1 MNVSEERDD
10 FVEAFCKIKYDYVI
24 VGGGTAGLVV
34 AGRLSEDESV
44 NVAVLEAGELRPDD
58 LIITTPGLSNAARG
72 NPTYDWLFE
81 TIPQTSLNNRAIKWP
96 RGKVVGGSSCIN
108 SHVFVRASPEEYNDW
123 EALGNKGWNWKT
135 LAPYFK
141 KVETFRLIPDG
152 HARARQAYEMTSH
165 GTTGPL
171 ETTISNDI
179 NESNM
184 LWIPAWNKL
193 GVKTV
198 LAGAES
204 PIGAQFT
211 KSTISSTTGKR
222 SSSLSAYYVP
232 IADRPNLHLLPKA
245 LVSKVLFACHK
256 DELIATGV
264 EFTVADKGYE
274 VTAKSEV
281 ILCAGV
287 VQSPTLLELSGIGSR
302 SILEACGVETLVDN
316 KGVGENL
323 QDHAFT
329 ISAHQVLDSR
339 HSLDSLSNS
348 PELAAKAMAEYAA
361 TKTGLFASGSNV
373 STYISYNQI
382 GLAALK
388 KSSVASSHRIPGL
401 EKQYDLLLAR
411 LRNSNVP
418 AFQFTLIPA
427 YSSWLMPEPKPEGV
441 NDCISIM
448 NCVVAPFSRGSIHI
462 QSSHPGDNPVIDPR
476 YLDHCF
482 DQDLFTAASRQGL
495 KLAATAPLS
504 EALDKCIVPAVP
516 LSTDDECEDFARRTL
531 GTFYHPI
538 GTCSM
543 LPREDG
549 GVVDSNLVVY
559 GTKNLRVVDAS
570 VFPLH
575 ISGNIQWTVYAVAEW
590 AADVIKQE
598 ARTHT

>member
-1 MNVSEERDD
+1 MAVSEAVDD

-24 VGGGTAGLVV
+24 VGGGTAGLVI
-34 AGRLSEDESV
+34 AARLSEDESV
-44 NVAVLEAGELRPDD
+44 NVAVLEAGQLRLDD
-58 LIITTPGLSNAARG
+58 PIITTPLLSNAARG

-81 TIPQTSLNNRAIKWP
+81 TIPQTSLNNRTIKWP
-96 RGKVVGGSSCIN
+96 RGKIVGGSSCIN
-108 SHVFVRASPEEYNDW
+108 SHVFVRASPEEYDDW
-123 EALGNKGWNWKT
+123 EALGNEGWNWKT

-141 KVETFRLIPDG
+141 KVETFRLIPNG
-152 HARARQAYEMTSH
+152 HASARHSYAMASH
-165 GTTGPL
+165 GITGPL

-179 NESNM
+179 NESNI
-184 LWIPAWNKL
+184 LWIAAWNKL

-204 PIGAQFT
+204 SIGAQYT
-211 KSTISSTTGKR
+211 KSSISSTTGKR
-222 SSSLSAYYVP
+222 SSSLSAYYLP
-232 IADRPNLHLLPKA
+232 TADRPNLHLLPKA
-245 LVSKVLFACHK
+245 LVSKVLFAYPK

-264 EFTVADKGYE
+264 EFTAADNRYE
-274 VTAKSEV
+274 VTVKREV

-287 VQSPTLLELSGIGSR
+287 VQSPMLLELSGIGSR
-302 SILEACGVETLVDN
+302 SILEAYGVETLVDN

-329 ISAHQVLDSR
+329 ISAHQVLDSK

-361 TKTGLFASGSNV
+361 TKTGLFASGSNA

-382 GLAALK
+382 GLESLK
-388 KSSVASSHRIPGL
+388 KSDRENSQRIPGL
-401 EKQYDLLLAR
+401 EKQYDILLAR

-441 NDCISIM
+441 KDCLSIM

-476 YLDHCF
+476 YLEHCF
-482 DQDLFTAASRQGL
+482 DLDLFTAASRQGL

-516 LSTDDECEDFARRTL
+516 LSTDEEYKDFARQTL

-549 GVVDSNLVVY
+549 GVVDSSLLVY

-570 VFPLH
+570 IMPLH
-575 ISGNIQWTVYAVAEW
+575 ISGNIQWTVYAVAER
-590 AADVIKQE
+590 AADLIKQE
-598 ARTHT
+598 ALTQT